1 MLHTRLGKADGR
13 QDMRHFVSLCAM
25 VVAGSAHGDIQ
36 EYVRYEVD
44 LAVVSNTVQP
54 STSNDLASLTVGTAG
69 SLTFDVLNDSSI
81 FPSSDPQHQSY
92 QILDTHFT
100 SGNVS
105 TSGAQGVYP
114 SSNMFHGVQV
124 LDNSAGLP
132 AGLRDTLFIHLFM
145 DHPDFSITSMD
156 LSQTLVGDEP
166 TLIQGLD
173 LPLSMDTSL
182 INGDQIFVINSSAG
196 PSQQIRYGL
205 VDLRIEYIPTPGT
218 SALLALTGL
227 AAMRRRR

>member
-1 MLHTRLGKADGR
+1 
-13 QDMRHFVSLCAM
+13 MRYFVSMCVV
-25 VVAGSAHGDIQ
+25 VVAGSAHGEIQ

-44 LAVVSNTVQP
+44 LAVVSNTIQP

-92 QILDTHFT
+92 HILDTHFT
-100 SGNVS
+100 SGIVS

-124 LDNSAGLP
+124 LDNAAGIP
-132 AGLRDTLFIHLFM
+132 GGVRDTLFIHLFM

-182 INGDQIFVINSSAG
+182 INGDQILVINSLNG
-196 PSQQIRYGL
+196 PTEQIRYGL
-205 VDLRIEYIPTPGT
+205 VDLRIEYIPTPSTGV
-218 SALLALTGL
+218 LLALTGL